1 MLLRFSKMHCLGD
14 DLMLVEL
21 LSQHAFVHPQ
31 QIQQWSSRSRGVGFK
46 RLVLIEVPRQPE
58 VDFSCRVFAQDG
70 TELDCSFVDLCCV
83 TRLLSDKRLTT
94 QSELRLDTRTGQ
106 QNTTLS
112 VDGWVSVEYPLQNFT
127 QLEFAQSWQFDLSEN
142 YQGTNLATALSAG
155 QQGEQP
161 QNKLRLELVKDE
173 LSLSLCFEQQKV
185 ELRGLATRTFEGQIR
200 I

>member
-21 LSQHAFVHPQ
+21 LSQHAFVHPHQ
-31 QIQQWSSRSRGVGFK
+31 VQQWSSRARGVGFK
-46 RLVLIEVPRQPE
+46 RFVLIEVPRQPE
-58 VDFSCRVFAQDG
+58 VDFSCRVYAQDG

-83 TRLLSDKRLTT
+83 TRLLMEKKLTT
-94 QSELRLDTRTGQ
+94 QPELRFDTRTGQ
-106 QNTTLS
+106 QNTCLS
-112 VDGWVSVEYPLQNFT
+112 IDGWVSVEYPLQNFT
-127 QLEFAQSWQFDLSEN
+127 QLEFAQSWQVDLGEN
-142 YQGTNLATALSAG
+142 YQDTNLAAALSVKQQDG
-155 QQGEQP
+155 QH
-161 QNKLRLELVKDE
+161 NKLRLELVKDE

>member
-21 LSQHAFVHPQ
+21 LSQHAFINPRQV
-31 QIQQWSSRSRGVGFK
+31 QQWSSRARGVGFK
-46 RLVLIEVPRQPE
+46 RFVLIEVPRQPE
-58 VDFSCRVFAQDG
+58 VDFSCRVYAQDG

-83 TRLLSDKRLTT
+83 TRLLMEKKLTT
-94 QSELRLDTRTGQ
+94 QPELRFDTRTGQ
-106 QNTTLS
+106 QNTCLS
-112 VDGWVSVEYPLQNFT
+112 IDGWVSVEYPLQNFT
-127 QLEFAQSWQFDLSEN
+127 QLEFAQSWQVELGEN
-142 YQGTNLATALSAG
+142 YQDTNLAAALSVKQQDG
-155 QQGEQP
+155 QH
-161 QNKLRLELVKDE
+161 NKLRLELVKDE

>member
-21 LSQHAFVHPQ
+21 LSQHAFINPRQV
-31 QIQQWSSRSRGVGFK
+31 QQWSSRARGVGFK
-46 RLVLIEVPRQPE
+46 RFVLIEVPRQPE
-58 VDFSCRVFAQDG
+58 VDFSCRVYAQDG

-83 TRLLSDKRLTT
+83 TRLLMEKKLTT
-94 QSELRLDTRTGQ
+94 QPELRFDTRTGQ
-106 QNTTLS
+106 QNTCLS
-112 VDGWVSVEYPLQNFT
+112 IDGWVSVEYPLQNFT
-127 QLEFAQSWQFDLSEN
+127 QLEFAQSWQVDLGEN
-142 YQGTNLATALSAG
+142 YQDTNLAAALSVKQQDG
-155 QQGEQP
+155 QH
-161 QNKLRLELVKDE
+161 NKLRLELVKDE